1 MSLGLIQG
9 RNLLWGYTKR
19 RIKMSSSDNTGKP
32 IKTITIDKEHTADFL
47 NKLIKSYRVVA
58 PVNNEKMIRFQEI
71 SSSDEIETEYTNTL
85 FASKEILFPQ
95 TEVLFTVKKKYGKTV
110 IEEPAP
116 IEKDWI
122 IFGVRPCDAQGL
134 ENSFKVFA
142 SGLHKDKAYLEKR
155 ERTIVIGLACDEP
168 MNTCFCTSVGGSPS
182 GRVGMDM
189 LFTDLGDKYYVEV
202 LTERGLGLIDQAEGT
217 EQLSEKD
224 LDEAKGIWESA
235 EKSIKKIDDIEK
247 LEAKLEEMFDDP
259 IWDDLS
265 QKCIGCGTCAF
276 MCPTCLCFDIL
287 DEETPEGVKR
297 IRIWDTCQFPLF
309 TLHGSGH
316 NPRPSSKERV
326 RQRVMHKF
334 CYFPHEHGHTSCVG
348 CGRCIRECPVD
359 YDVRET
365 LIKLQ
370 EA

>member
-1 MSLGLIQG
+1 
-9 RNLLWGYTKR
+9 
-19 RIKMSSSDNTGKP
+19 MSSSS
-32 IKTITIDKEHTADFL
+32 KTKSITTLTMDKEHTVDFL

-58 PVNNEKMIRFQEI
+58 PVNNGKTIRFQEI
-71 SSSDEIETEYTNTL
+71 NSSDEIETKYTNTL

-95 TEVLFTVKKKYGKTV
+95 TEVLFTVKKKDDKTV
-110 IEEPAP
+110 IEEPVLN
-116 IEKDWI
+116 EKDWV

-142 SGLHKDKAYLEKR
+142 SGLHKDRAYLEKR
-155 ERTIVIGLACDEP
+155 EKTIVIGLACDEP

-182 GRVGMDM
+182 GREGMDM
-189 LFTDLGDKYYVEV
+189 LFTDLGDKYLVDV
-202 LTERGLGLIDQAEGT
+202 LTQRGAGLIDQAEG
-217 EQLSEKD
+217 
-224 LDEAKGIWESA
+224 AKQPLKEDFDNAQSIWESA
-235 EKSIKKIDDIEK
+235 KKSITKINDLEK
-247 LEAKLEEMFDDP
+247 LEAKLDEMFDDP
-259 IWDDLS
+259 IWDELS

-326 RQRVMHKF
+326 RQRIMHKF

-348 CGRCIRECPVD
+348 CGRCIRECPVNH
-359 YDVRET
+359 DVREA
-365 LIKLQ
+365 LIKLL